1 MGTQYRTGV
10 YYTDDKDLEVINQ
23 VFDEVAKKYDQPLA
37 VEKETLKNFVVA
49 EDYHQDYLKEKS
61 KWLLPYQCQSGSL
74 SRHWCQQIS

>member
-37 VEKETLKNFVVA
+37 VEKESPAKF
-49 EDYHQDYLKEKS
+49 
-61 KWLLPYQCQSGSL
+61 CSG
-74 SRHWCQQIS
+74 